1 MNYRKAGSM
10 HTVKVSEAMTPDPI
24 TVKPEMEVTEVAGIM
39 VANNIGGMPVLDDD
53 GILIGI
59 VTESDLIVQD
69 TEVEFPSFVSFL
81 SGYVFVPGS
90 LHRFEEKF
98 KKAVAATAREIM
110 TADVITVDADDSVED
125 VATMMSKKK
134 LKRFPVVKD
143 GALVGMITMADIVK
157 LISRD
162 IPVEGGEEDKE

>member
-10 HTVKVSEAMTPDPI
+10 HRVKVREVMTADPI
-24 TVKPEMEVTEVAGIM
+24 TTNPEMEVTDVARIM
-39 VANNIGGMPVLDDD
+39 VDNNIGGLPVIDDD
-53 GILIGI
+53 GSLIGI
-59 VTESDLIVQD
+59 VTESDLIMQD
-69 TEVEFPSFVSFL
+69 TEVEFPSFVTFL

-110 TADVITVDADDSVED
+110 TDEVITVDADDSVED

-134 LKRFPVVKD
+134 LKRFPVVEA

-162 IPVEGGEEDKE
+162 IPVEGDEEE

>member
-1 MNYRKAGSM
+1 M
-10 HTVKVSEAMTPDPI
+10 HSVKVSEAMTPDPI
-24 TVKPEMEVTEVAGIM
+24 TIDPGMEVTQIARVMID
-39 VANNIGGMPVLDDD
+39 NNIGGLPVVDEGGGLV
-53 GILIGI
+53 GI

-98 KKAVAATAREIM
+98 RKAVGATAEQVM
-110 TADVITVDADDSVED
+110 TRDVVTVEADDSVED
-125 VATMMSKKK
+125 VATMMSKRK
-134 LKRFPVVKD
+134 LKRFPVMKD
-143 GALVGMITMADIVK
+143 GDLVGIIAMADIVR

-162 IPVEGGEEDKE
+162 VPVEGE